1 MRKWTAVG
9 AAIGVALLASA
20 SPVLARGSVRG
31 GAVDWRAARAEAIG
45 PTGIG
50 GRAAAL
56 HECNSEASKFVDYSW
71 GVSQTDHYRAC
82 MARHGQPE

>member
-20 SPVLARGSVRG
+20 SPVLARG
-31 GAVDWRAARAEAIG
+31 GAADWRAARAEAIG